1 MVKVTFINAL
11 GESIELNEKFPYIL
25 GRHTGFSSNEAV
37 TQMSKGFSQNGS
49 YYYGSLDN
57 PRVLN
62 ITGYFNYS
70 TDLEGKQRQ
79 KTIARVFNPR
89 LGMGQVIYEDSAGKY
104 IIDAVVSL
112 KPVIYKIDDEK
123 YSMARAFDV
132 VLTCPKPDWL
142 SYEPY
147 SIRMNAL
154 IGGMTFALQFPTT
167 FAETGSGAEI
177 EYEGDNP
184 ADIVFDFRVAEGGAS
199 MTNPK
204 VTNADGEFIEIEK
217 VIYQGEK
224 ILVDTNPDAP
234 SIIFVDSDGNE
245 SDAWDL
251 LVWGSN
257 FFQLEHGS
265 NAFSFSATSGDP
277 EVYVSYREHFAGV

>member
-11 GESIELNEKFPYIL
+11 GESIELQEKFPYIL
-25 GRHTGFSSNEAV
+25 GKHTGFSHNEVV
-37 TQMSKGFSQNGS
+37 TQMRKGFSQNGS

-62 ITGYFNYS
+62 ITGYFNYA
-70 TDLEGKQRQ
+70 TDIVGKQRQ

-89 LGMGQVIYEDSAGKY
+89 LGMGQVVYEDSAGKY

-112 KPVIYKIDDEK
+112 KPVIYKMDDGE
-123 YSMARAFDV
+123 YASCRAFDV
-132 VLTCPKPDWL
+132 VLMCPKPDWL
-142 SYEPY
+142 SYVPY

-154 IGGMTFALQFPTT
+154 IGGMTFALEFPTT
-167 FAETGSGAEI
+167 FAETGSGAEV

-184 ADIVFDFRVAEGGAS
+184 ADIVFDFRVAEGGES

-204 VTNADGEFIEIEK
+204 VTNANGECIEIDK

-234 SIIFVDSDGNE
+234 SIVYVDSDGNQ
-245 SDAWDL
+245 SDAWDC
-251 LVWGSN
+251 LVWGST
-257 FFQLEHGS
+257 FFQLENGS
-265 NAFSFSATSGDP
+265 NAFSFSASGGDP
-277 EVYVSYREHFAGV
+277 EVYVTYREHFAGV